1 MMTDRIAIYAGSFDP
16 IHNGHIAIIERA
28 AKLFITRKVHVIV
41 ANNLDKKHMFNIDER
56 ISIVRKSLSHLKDKI
71 EIISYSG
78 IIADY
83 IKENNVDVSVRGIR
97 NSTDFS
103 YEVQVEQF
111 TRDTTG
117 IETVYLSPYTQD
129 LNTSSSLLRMFIQ
142 SGNIQDARKYM
153 NAKGFSQLIFLNDL
167 RGKEKWK

>member
-1 MMTDRIAIYAGSFDP
+1 MTDRIAIYAASFDP
-16 IHNGHIAIIERA
+16 IHNGHIAIIDRA
-28 AKLFITRKVHVIV
+28 TKLFIARKVHVIV

-56 ISIVRKSLSHLKDKI
+56 MEIVKNSLSYLKDKI

-83 IKENNVDVSVRGIR
+83 INDNNVDVSVRGIR

-103 YEVQVEQF
+103 YEVQLEQF

-117 IETVYLSPYTQD
+117 IETVYLSPYTND

-142 SGNIQDARKYM
+142 SGNIQEAKKYM
-153 NAKGFSQLIFLNDL
+153 NYNGYQTMVKILES
-167 RGKEKWK
+167 RKC

>member
-1 MMTDRIAIYAGSFDP
+1 MTDRIAIYAASFDP
-16 IHNGHIAIIERA
+16 IHNGHIAIIDRA
-28 AKLFITRKVHVIV
+28 SKLFIARKVHVIV
-41 ANNLDKKHMFNIDER
+41 ANNLDKKHMFDIDER
-56 ISIVRKSLSHLKDKI
+56 MKIVENSLAYLKDKI

-103 YEVQVEQF
+103 YEVQLEQF
-111 TRDTTG
+111 TRDTTS
-117 IETVYLSPYTQD
+117 IETVYLSPYTHD

-142 SGNIQDARKYM
+142 SGNVQEAKKYM
-153 NAKGFSQLIFLNDL
+153 NYDGYNTMINLLKS
-167 RGKEKWK
+167 KKC